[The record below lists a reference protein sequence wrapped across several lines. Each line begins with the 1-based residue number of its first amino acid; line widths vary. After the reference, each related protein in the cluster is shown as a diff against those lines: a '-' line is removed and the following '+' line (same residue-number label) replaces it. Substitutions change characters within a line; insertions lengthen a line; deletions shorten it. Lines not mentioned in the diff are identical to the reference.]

1 MKKRKVRLYKV
12 TYHETDTTDYKTEIM
27 DSNCL
32 FWLNLDWAFEI
43 DGIEPPVR
51 ARPGGPATRTKS
63 RLKRDLNLCILT
75 IDK

>member
-43 DGIEPPVR
+43 DGIEP
-51 ARPGGPATRTKS
+51 
-63 RLKRDLNLCILT
+63 L
-75 IDK
+75 